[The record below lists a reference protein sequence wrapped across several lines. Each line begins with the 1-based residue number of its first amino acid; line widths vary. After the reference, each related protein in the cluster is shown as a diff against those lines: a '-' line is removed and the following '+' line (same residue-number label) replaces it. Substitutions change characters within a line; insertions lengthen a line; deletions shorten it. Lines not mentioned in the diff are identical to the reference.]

1 MEQYGLT
8 DRASDLR
15 DSCCAAVAAVELPWA
30 DFVGPH
36 VPASLQ
42 NNMEATSTT
51 RYVRGVIETVHK
63 SICDGCRRP
72 PTILGDIWE
81 HLTAPAVALQA
92 WRGEYGPHVRH
103 IATRNP
109 PLI

>member
-1 MEQYGLT
+1 MLNHYTVSDKRTNYEEARNALVEQYGLT

-51 RYVRGVIETVHK
+51 RYVRGVR
-63 SICDGCRRP
+63 DRP
-72 PTILGDIWE
+72 QE
-81 HLTAPAVALQA
+81 HL
-92 WRGEYGPHVRH
+92 
-103 IATRNP
+103 
-109 PLI
+109 